1 MRGLRV
7 GSAAMSSSALRL
19 RDATVDDVPALAGVY
34 RRSSLHDA
42 AYRDALLASP
52 DALVFS
58 GDGAREGRTRVAL
71 VDASLVGFA
80 SLGEERGDEIE
91 LDDLF
96 VDPGATR
103 GGVGRRLVGD
113 LARAASAC
121 GFARITVIT
130 NPHALEF
137 YTRVGFVRDG
147 DADTRFGP
155 APRMALALAPPL
167 PRVIETER
175 LVLRPHA
182 RADFEDVAAMWA
194 DPEVTRFIG
203 GRPSSREASWS
214 RVLRYAGHWS
224 TLGFGFWVMRERSSG
239 RFVGELGFADF
250 KRDVTPSFD
259 GAPELGWV
267 VATAMQ
273 RRGYAHEALGAAL
286 SWGARRFGD
295 GYRSACLIEEGN
307 AASVR
312 LAERHGFREFARTLY
327 QGSSVRL
334 FER

>member
-1 MRGLRV
+1 MF
-7 GSAAMSSSALRL
+7 SPAPRL

-34 RRSSLHDA
+34 RRSSLHGA
-42 AYRDALLASP
+42 TYRDALLASP
-52 DALVFS
+52 DALAFS
-58 GDGAREGRTRVAL
+58 GDGAREGRTRVA
-71 VDASLVGFA
+71 VDGAAIVGFA

-96 VDPGATR
+96 VDPDAMC
-103 GGVGRRLVGD
+103 GGVGRRLVED
-113 LARAASAC
+113 LARTASSR
-121 GFARITVIT
+121 GFSRIIVIA
-130 NPHALEF
+130 NPEAVAF

-147 DADTRFGP
+147 DAETRFGP
-155 APRMALALAPPL
+155 APRMVLALARPPS
-167 PRVIETER
+167 RVIETER
-175 LVLRPHA
+175 LTLRPHT

-203 GRPSSREASWS
+203 GRPSSRDASWS
-214 RVLRYAGHWS
+214 RLLRYAGHWS
-224 TLGFGFWVMRERSSG
+224 MLGFGFWVMRERSTG

-273 RRGYAHEALGAAL
+273 RRGYAHEALSAAL
-286 SWGARRFGD
+286 SWGEQRFGE
-295 GYRSACLIEEGN
+295 GSRSACLIEEGN
-307 AASVR
+307 AVSVR

-327 QGSSVRL
+327 QGSAVRL